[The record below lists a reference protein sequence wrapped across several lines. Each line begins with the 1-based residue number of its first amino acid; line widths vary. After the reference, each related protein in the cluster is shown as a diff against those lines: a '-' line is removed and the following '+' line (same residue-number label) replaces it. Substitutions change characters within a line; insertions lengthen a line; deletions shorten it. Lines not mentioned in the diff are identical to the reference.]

1 MGNTLYLSQPSVSD
15 KERAEQNR
23 KEKKKKKMMERKM
36 ATGVTK
42 RDQSML

>member
-23 KEKKKKKMMERKM
+23 KEKKKKMMERKM
-36 ATGVTK
+36 ATGVAE